1 LTGKI
6 VDNKRLGTV
15 LKLAQDKMDEL
26 ERQDKRS
33 RSKSMPKR
41 RAQAR
46 IQEQLRAVNPIF
58 VNPG

>member
-1 LTGKI
+1 M
-6 VDNKRLGTV
+6 

-26 ERQDKRS
+26 ERQDKR

-46 IQEQLRAVNPIF
+46 ILEQRRVVNPVF
-58 VNPG
+58 TNPDASRNSLKQRS